1 LWRLSV
7 PLKYSGIA
15 MSVAYAPKGLVGVF
29 TPQANTTVEPE
40 MAMMTPPGMAFLNAR
55 MTSTAGTIP
64 ERLLDY
70 MSQFPAQLSQFANAP
85 LDAVAIACTGASYLL
100 GKDAEDALLAS
111 ITQATGRPAITGA
124 TASLDALS
132 MLGAKRIGL
141 VSPYNSAL
149 DAESAGYWRS
159 RGLDVVAEVS
169 AFRETDAFH
178 PIYSLDAAAAAKA
191 LQQLEGE
198 NLDAVLMLG
207 TGMPTLDA
215 IAAQPFLGKA
225 PVLSCM
231 LCIGW
236 RAAALASPDFDSKES
251 LLDWI
256 KGGTWKAAL
265 GRSRAP

>member
-1 LWRLSV
+1 
-7 PLKYSGIA
+7 

-40 MAMMTPPGMAFLNAR
+40 MALMTPPGMAFLNAR
-55 MTSTAGTIP
+55 MTSAAGTIT
-64 ERLLDY
+64 ERLVDY
-70 MSQFPAQLSQFANAP
+70 MGQFPAQLSQFANAP
-85 LDAVAIACTGASYLL
+85 LDVVAIACTGASYLI
-100 GKDAEDALLAS
+100 GKDAEDALLKQISDKA
-111 ITQATGRPAITGA
+111 GVPAITGA
-124 TASLDALS
+124 TASLAALS
-132 MLGAKRIGL
+132 ALGAKRIGL

-169 AFRETDAFH
+169 AYRETEEFH

-191 LQQLEGE
+191 LKELEGE
-198 NLDAVLMLG
+198 DLDAVLMLG

-231 LCIGW
+231 LCLGW
-236 RAAALASPDFDSKES
+236 HAAALVDPEFDGKAG
-251 LLDWI
+251 LLDWVR
-256 KGGTWKAAL
+256 GGTWKEAL
-265 GRSRAP
+265 RRSRGVVA

>member
-1 LWRLSV
+1 
-7 PLKYSGIA
+7 
-15 MSVAYAPKGLVGVF
+15 MSVAYAPRGLVGVF

-55 MTSTAGTIP
+55 MTSLAGTIP
-64 ERLLDY
+64 DRLLDY
-70 MSQFPAQLSQFANAP
+70 MAQFPAQLAQFANAP
-85 LDAVAIACTGASYLL
+85 LNAIAIACTGASYLL
-100 GKDAEDALLAS
+100 GREKEDALLAQIS
-111 ITQATGRPAITGA
+111 TASGVPAYTGA
-124 TASLDALS
+124 SASLDALS

-178 PIYSLDAAAAAKA
+178 PIYSLDADAATNAMK
-191 LQQLEGE
+191 QLEGVE
-198 NLDAVLMLG
+198 LDAVLMLG

-215 IAAQPFLGKA
+215 IARQPFLGKA

-231 LCIGW
+231 LCLGW
-236 RAAALASPDFDSKES
+236 KSAALTVPQYNTRKA
-251 LLDWI
+251 LLDWVS
-256 KGGTWKAAL
+256 GAVWKPAL
-265 GRSRAP
+265 ERSRAIA

>member
-1 LWRLSV
+1 
-7 PLKYSGIA
+7 
-15 MSVAYAPKGLVGVF
+15 MSVAYAPKGIVGVF

-40 MAMMTPPGMAFLNAR
+40 MAMMMPPGMAFLNAR
-55 MTSTAGTIP
+55 MTSTAATIP

-70 MSQFPAQLSQFANAP
+70 VSQFPAQLSQFANAP
-85 LDAVAIACTGASYLL
+85 LDVVAIACTGASYLL
-100 GKDAEDALLAS
+100 GKDAEDELLKT
-111 ITQATGRPAITGA
+111 ITEATGRPAITGA
-124 TASLDALS
+124 TASLDAFS

-178 PIYSLDAAAAAKA
+178 PIYSLDAAAAAQA
-191 LQQLEGE
+191 LQKLEGE
-198 NLDAVLMLG
+198 DLDAVLMLG

-215 IAAQPFLGKA
+215 IAAHPFLGKA

-231 LCIGW
+231 LCTGW
-236 RAAALASPDFDSKES
+236 RAASLISPDFNSRES

-256 KGGTWKAAL
+256 AGGTWKAAL
-265 GRSRAP
+265 ERSRFP